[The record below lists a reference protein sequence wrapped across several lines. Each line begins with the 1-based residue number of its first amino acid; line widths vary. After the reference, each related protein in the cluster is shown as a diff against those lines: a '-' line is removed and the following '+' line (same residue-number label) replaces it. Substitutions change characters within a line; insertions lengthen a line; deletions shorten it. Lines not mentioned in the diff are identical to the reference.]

1 MSAIQQRDAFF
12 ERVYE
17 RARDDH
23 DVMIVAADMAA
34 PALDEFRLRIPHQ
47 FVNVGIAEQNAVL
60 IASGL
65 ALNGKKPIV
74 YAIAPFVTA
83 RCLEQIRVQNSIM
96 HIPITIAGMSMGFGY
111 DTDGPTHQ
119 LLEDIAYLRVLPN
132 IDIHSVTD
140 HVMARHAADYALDS
154 SNSVFVRLD
163 KNATAAVYD
172 DQSDFSAG
180 VARLREGSDAV
191 IVTTGCM
198 VHQALT
204 VADDLAARGLQV
216 GVVDVYR
223 FPISPGAFHNALGG
237 CGKIVSLE
245 EHFLPG
251 GLGAT
256 LCEMTCDHEW
266 NLRILRMGV
275 PTEMGWVY
283 KYGGREAIR
292 EHYGL
297 DRAAV
302 AKAVENMARR
312 N

>member
-1 MSAIQQRDAFF
+1 MSDIHQRDAFF

-17 RARDDH
+17 LARDDH
-23 DVMIVAADMAA
+23 DIMVVAADMAA
-34 PALDEFRLRIPHQ
+34 PALDRFRLRVPHQ
-47 FVNVGIAEQNAVL
+47 FVNVGIAEPNAIL

-140 HVMARHAADYALDS
+140 HIMARHAADYALNS
-154 SNSVFVRLD
+154 RNSVFVRLD
-163 KNATAAVYD
+163 KNPTAAVYD
-172 DQSDFSAG
+172 EKTDFSSG
-180 VARLREGSDAV
+180 VARLRAGSDAV

-198 VHQALT
+198 VHQALA
-204 VADDLAARGLQV
+204 VADDLAKRGLKV

-223 FPISPGAFHNALGG
+223 FPISPETFHRALEG
-237 CGKIVSLE
+237 CGRVVSLE

-256 LCEMTCDHEW
+256 ICEMIGDHEW
-266 NLRILRMGV
+266 NIRIRRLGV
-275 PTEMGWVY
+275 STEIGWVY
-283 KYGGREAIR
+283 KYGGREVIR

-302 AKAVENMARR
+302 AKAVETMARR